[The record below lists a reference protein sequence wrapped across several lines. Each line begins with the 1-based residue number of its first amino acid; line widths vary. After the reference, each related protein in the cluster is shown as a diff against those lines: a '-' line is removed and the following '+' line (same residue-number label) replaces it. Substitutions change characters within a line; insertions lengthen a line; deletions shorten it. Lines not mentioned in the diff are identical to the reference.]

1 MLLKEFRSQAQGLPD
16 LLPWAALIDNGVV
29 LTKSGGLLAGF
40 EFRGPDLD
48 SATKEELAAVSA
60 RINAALA
67 LDDGWSLHVD
77 AVRRQSPGYP
87 LDGAFPDRTTRLLD
101 DCRRLAH
108 EGDWAGFQ
116 SDYTLVLCWHP
127 DRDAAAKA
135 EMLFVDGAQ
144 KTGVAARSLSRFKTA
159 LAEIESRLAGT
170 LKIRRLVD
178 SVDTETGA
186 VESQLLAHLAA
197 CVALAP
203 RASFVMGMVP
213 MYLDAVL
220 GQHDF

>member
-1 MLLKEFRSQAQGLPD
+1 MLLKEFRSHAQGLPD

-67 LDDGWSLHVD
+67 LDDGWCLHVD

-87 LDGAFPDRTTRLLD
+87 ADGAFPDRTTRLLD

-108 EGDWAGFQ
+108 EG
-116 SDYTLVLCWHP
+116 
-127 DRDAAAKA
+127 
-135 EMLFVDGAQ
+135 E
-144 KTGVAARSLSRFKTA
+144 
-159 LAEIESRLAGT
+159 
-170 LKIRRLVD
+170 
-178 SVDTETGA
+178 
-186 VESQLLAHLAA
+186 
-197 CVALAP
+197 
-203 RASFVMGMVP
+203 
-213 MYLDAVL
+213 
-220 GQHDF
+220 